1 VNLQIVTK
9 DIQPNNSKPQW
20 ESSLVNPKD
29 HQALAGTAGIF
40 DGIPGMVAVKGNYI
54 NNMPDSEISYRKTTG
69 ARYATKDRKNMY
81 YSTIK
86 YEIIK

>member
-1 VNLQIVTK
+1 MNRMITVLFFFLILPA
-9 DIQPNNSKPQW
+9 I
-20 ESSLVNPKD
+20 
-29 HQALAGTAGIF
+29 ALAGTAGIF

-86 YEIIK
+86 YEVIK